1 MVARIVLLSLF
12 KNMECES
19 ECVGVALGEFSSAVW
34 AGCVHHLLCVWFQ
47 AVDIVT
53 KLCRCKHIH
62 ANVDKGKRKERQTL
76 V

>member
-1 MVARIVLLSLF
+1 
-12 KNMECES
+12 MECES
-19 ECVGVALGEFSSAVW
+19 ECVGMALGEFLSAVW

-53 KLCRCKHIH
+53 KLCRYKHIH
-62 ANVDKGKRKERQTL
+62 ANVDKGKSKERQTL